1 MKQISKNHNHGNNRN
16 RQKSRGRSSGGGGGG
31 GGGGGNNLNRVY
43 ESAGPEGK
51 VRGTAQQIID
61 KYTALANDSL
71 TAGDR
76 ITAESFFQHAEHFQ
90 RIVSVAMAAEAEARE
105 QRALQQ
111 QQRDER
117 EREQR
122 EQREANRA
130 ASDDRQNNR
139 GDRERYNSDRQRPER
154 QNAEH
159 QNADRQ
165 VTDETP
171 SEERPQEAETVADGG
186 INGVRQSPADIKDDS
201 ARPNPLAGD
210 PRPGTEPEAPAEEVA
225 PAPKKRASRARKP
238 KVEDTPATP
247 EIVASDDGMAEEAP
261 KPKRGR
267 PRKKPVV
274 VEAVADTGT
283 EASGDADAAS

>member
-1 MKQISKNHNHGNNRN
+1 MNKISRNNNGNNRN
-16 RQKSRGRSSGGGGGG
+16 RQKSRGRSSGGGG

-61 KYTALANDSL
+61 KYSALANDAL

-90 RIVSVAMAAEAEARE
+90 RIVSAAMAAEAEARE
-105 QRALQQ
+105 QRAQQQ
-111 QQRDER
+111 QQREER

-130 ASDDRQNNR
+130 AGSDDRQ
-139 GDRERYNSDRQRPER
+139 GDRGGNDRPNGNRHQGERNASDRQDDENRDARPPRE
-154 QNAEH
+154 AE
-159 QNADRQ
+159 A
-165 VTDETP
+165 TDE
-171 SEERPQEAETVADGG
+171 GG
-186 INGVRQSPADIKDDS
+186 MNGARQSPADIKDDA
-201 ARPNPLAGD
+201 ARRNPLAGD
-210 PRPGTEPEAPAEEVA
+210 PRPGSEAEAPADDVE

-238 KVEDTPATP
+238 AAKADTS
-247 EIVASDDGMAEEAP
+247 EIVASDDGMVEEAP

-267 PRKKPVV
+267 PRKKPVD
-274 VEAVADTGT
+274 AVADTGA
-283 EASGDADAAS
+283 EASGGADAAS